1 MFRSL
6 RFAVESSLGN
16 QIRIPHGLTRSLHIK
31 PPALAGHS
39 KWQNIRHIKALND
52 GRKSTLFIKLARQM
66 RLAMQAGGPN
76 PAVNATL
83 RAAID
88 EALKKNM
95 PNSTIQGVLKKF
107 ATQQSAAQLKKFTV
121 EIKAFD
127 QVNLICVLYTD
138 RFTQLKMEM
147 ATTLRKNFSN
157 FSEVKHMFD
166 EQGYVEAIASENKAG
181 SDLLSACTEDAIEA
195 GAEDVEIM
203 NEESRLIRF
212 LCDPNEIDRV
222 RTQLEKLGYA
232 VEHSEHAFFPK
243 STIKLNPDATE
254 AYEKLKEKLQA
265 MDGVEDLYDNVEVVY
280 Q

>member
-6 RFAVESSLGN
+6 VN
-16 QIRIPHGLTRSLHIK
+16 QIRTPLGLTRSLHLK
-31 PPALAGHS
+31 PPVLAGHS

-166 EQGYVEAIASENKAG
+166 EQGYVEATASENKAG

-243 STIKLNPDATE
+243 STIKLNQDATE